1 MWGGLRPK
9 RARLVGRAFRPY
21 GLTSHNIVKSDA
33 ESSYDAMT
41 RLIMRPF
48 FFFFFF
54 QSAGFNIYH
63 VFMKTFIAYSDLQFS
78 LFKFQWKELPQCPR
92 RLRHEPVTKARLD
105 QRFTAGLSFGT
116 REGGADDRA
125 PTSTSSVNG

>member
-21 GLTSHNIVKSDA
+21 GLTSHNIEIRRRIVLRCDDKIDYA
-33 ESSYDAMT
+33 AV
-41 RLIMRPF
+41 F
-48 FFFFFF
+48 FK
-54 QSAGFNIYH
+54 SAGFNIYH
-63 VFMKTFIAYSDLQFS
+63 VFMKTFVTYSDLQFK
-78 LFKFQWKELPQCPR
+78 LFKFQWIELPQCPR
-92 RLRHEPVTKARLD
+92 RLRQEPLTKARLD